1 MCDVEKIRESFKPD
15 HITTL
20 FVGESAP
27 AGGDFFYDG
36 NSILFRAMKQAFEG
50 SESFL
55 KDFQASGFFLDDL
68 ILEPANNLEDVAR
81 DALRWN
87 SVPGLADRI
96 REYQPSAIV
105 TLMRGIELMVIEA
118 ICQSGHNSKTY
129 HVPFPGTGNW
139 KYFQREMQPVIPEL
153 PTLHGK
159 KWKESQTVTIE
170 GKRQSIP
177 LTEGPSRAAARSYL
191 RGAGF
196 AKDDLHKPIIG
207 IANTW
212 TEIGTCNVHLR
223 EIAEAL
229 KQGIREAGGTP
240 MEFNTVTIS
249 DGITMGTQ
257 GMKASLVSR
266 EVIADSIELVAR
278 GNLFDGLVGIGGCDK
293 NMPGIIMA
301 LCRLDIPG
309 MMLYGGSIAPGKLNG
324 PNGEKIDIT
333 IQNVF
338 EGIGAYAAGKIDDA
352 GLEALEANACPGAG
366 ACGGQFTA
374 NTMAMSGELLGISP
388 MELSGVPATAKN
400 KLEATRAA
408 GRMLMDAVRANRR
421 PSQIINR
428 KSLENTIASVAASG
442 GSTNAVLHLIAIAR
456 ELGIDLKMDDF
467 DRISTQT
474 PFICDLTPAGKYV
487 ASDYQAA
494 GGSRLLAKRMIDAGH
509 ADGSMLTISGRTLS
523 EEAALAVET
532 PGQVVIGKFESP
544 IKPNGGLVILKGN
557 LAPEGSVMKI
567 AAANRYEHRG
577 PARVFECEEDC
588 FAAVQTGKI
597 KPNDVLVI
605 RYEGPKGGPGMREML
620 QVTAAVSGN
629 PELSS
634 TVALLTDGRFSGA
647 TRGFTAGHVAPEAF
661 VGGPIAAVREGDIIH
676 FDIPKRTLNVEISDE
691 EMRKRLEG
699 FKAPA
704 LRWPSGVFRKYVD
717 RVKSASEGAT
727 T

>member
-1 MCDVEKIRESFKPD
+1 M
-15 HITTL
+15 
-20 FVGESAP
+20 
-27 AGGDFFYDG
+27 
-36 NSILFRAMKQAFEG
+36 
-50 SESFL
+50 
-55 KDFQASGFFLDDL
+55 
-68 ILEPANNLEDVAR
+68 
-81 DALRWN
+81 
-87 SVPGLADRI
+87 
-96 REYQPSAIV
+96 
-105 TLMRGIELMVIEA
+105 
-118 ICQSGHNSKTY
+118 
-129 HVPFPGTGNW
+129 
-139 KYFQREMQPVIPEL
+139 
-153 PTLHGK
+153 
-159 KWKESQTVTIE
+159 TIE

-191 RGAGF
+191 RGSGF
-196 AKDDLHKPIIG
+196 KKDDLHKPIIG
-207 IANTW
+207 VANTW

-229 KQGIREAGGTP
+229 KEGIREAGGTP

-309 MMLYGGSIAPGKLNG
+309 MMLYGGSIAPGKLDG
-324 PNGEKIDIT
+324 PDGKKIDIT

-338 EGIGAYAAGKIDDA
+338 EGIGSYAAGRIDDA

-374 NTMAMSGELLGISP
+374 NTMAMSAEILGIAP
-388 MELSGVPATAKN
+388 IELSGVPATAPN

-408 GRMLMDAVRANRR
+408 GRILMDAVRANRK
-421 PSQIINR
+421 PSQIITR

-442 GSTNAVLHLIAIAR
+442 GSTNAVLHLLAIAR
-456 ELGIDLKMDDF
+456 ELGVELNIDDF
-467 DRISTQT
+467 DAISART
-474 PFICDLTPAGKYV
+474 PYICSLTPAGKYV

-509 ADGSMLTISGRTLS
+509 ADGSALTISGKTLA
-523 EEAALAVET
+523 EEAATAKET
-532 PGQVVIGKFESP
+532 PGQDVIATFEKP

-557 LAPEGSVMKI
+557 LAPEGCVMKI
-567 AAANRYEHRG
+567 AAAGKYEHRG
-577 PARVFECEEDC
+577 PARVFDSEEDC
-588 FAAVQTGKI
+588 FKVVQAGGI
-597 KPNDVLVI
+597 KPGDVVVI

-620 QVTAAVSGN
+620 QVTAAISSN
-629 PELSS
+629 AELSAQ
-634 TVALLTDGRFSGA
+634 VALLTDGRFSGA

-661 VGGPIAAVREGDIIH
+661 VGGPIAAVREGDIIS
-676 FDIPKRTLNVEISDE
+676 FDIAKRTLDVEISKE
-691 EMRKRLEG
+691 EMAARLKD
-699 FKAPA
+699 FKPPS
-704 LRWPSGVFRKYVD
+704 LRWPKGVFRKYVD
-717 RVKSASEGAT
+717 RVNSAAEGAT

>member
-1 MCDVEKIRESFKPD
+1 M
-15 HITTL
+15 
-20 FVGESAP
+20 
-27 AGGDFFYDG
+27 
-36 NSILFRAMKQAFEG
+36 
-50 SESFL
+50 
-55 KDFQASGFFLDDL
+55 
-68 ILEPANNLEDVAR
+68 
-81 DALRWN
+81 
-87 SVPGLADRI
+87 
-96 REYQPSAIV
+96 
-105 TLMRGIELMVIEA
+105 
-118 ICQSGHNSKTY
+118 
-129 HVPFPGTGNW
+129 
-139 KYFQREMQPVIPEL
+139 
-153 PTLHGK
+153 
-159 KWKESQTVTIE
+159 TVE

-229 KQGIREAGGTP
+229 KEGIREAGGTP

-324 PNGEKIDIT
+324 VDIT

-338 EGIGAYAAGKIDDA
+338 EGIGSYGAGRIDDA

-374 NTMAMSGELLGISP
+374 NTMAMSGEILGISP
-388 MELSGVPATAKN
+388 MQLSGVPATAKD
-400 KLEATRAA
+400 KHAATREA
-408 GRMLMDAVRANRR
+408 GRMLMEAVRANRR

-442 GSTNAVLHLIAIAR
+442 GSTNAVLHLIAIAH
-456 ELGIDLKMDDF
+456 ELGIDLTVDDF
-467 DRISTQT
+467 DAISKRT
-474 PFICDLTPAGKYV
+474 PFICDLVPAGKYM
-487 ASDYQAA
+487 AAHFQAA
-494 GGSRLLAKRMIDAGH
+494 GGSRVLAKRLIDAGF
-509 ADGSMLTISGRTLS
+509 ADGSTLTISGRTLA
-523 EEAALAVET
+523 EEAALAKET
-532 PGQVVIGKFESP
+532 SGQVVIHSFDKP
-544 IKPNGGLVILKGN
+544 IKPTGGLVILKGN
-557 LAPEGSVMKI
+557 LAPEGCVMKV
-567 AAANRYEHRG
+567 AAADRLEHRG
-577 PARVFECEEDC
+577 PARVFDCEEDC
-588 FAAVQTGKI
+588 FAAVQSGRI
-597 KPNDVLVI
+597 KPGDVLVI

-620 QVTAAVSGN
+620 QVTAAISGI

-661 VGGPIAAVREGDIIH
+661 VGGTIAAVREGDIIH
-676 FDIPKRTLNVEISDE
+676 FDIANRKLTLEVSDSEIAA
-691 EMRKRLEG
+691 RLNG
-699 FKAPA
+699 FARPP
-704 LRWPSGVFRKYVD
+704 LRWPAGVFRKYVD
-717 RVKSASEGAT
+717 RVSSASKGAT

>member
-1 MCDVEKIRESFKPD
+1 
-15 HITTL
+15 
-20 FVGESAP
+20 
-27 AGGDFFYDG
+27 
-36 NSILFRAMKQAFEG
+36 
-50 SESFL
+50 
-55 KDFQASGFFLDDL
+55 
-68 ILEPANNLEDVAR
+68 VA
-81 DALRWN
+81 
-87 SVPGLADRI
+87 
-96 REYQPSAIV
+96 
-105 TLMRGIELMVIEA
+105 
-118 ICQSGHNSKTY
+118 
-129 HVPFPGTGNW
+129 
-139 KYFQREMQPVIPEL
+139 
-153 PTLHGK
+153 
-159 KWKESQTVTIE
+159 IE

-196 AKDDLHKPIIG
+196 DKEDLHKPIIG

-229 KQGIREAGGTP
+229 KEGIREAGGTP
-240 MEFNTVTIS
+240 MEFNTITIS

-309 MMLYGGSIAPGKLNG
+309 MMLYGGSIAPGKVEG
-324 PNGEKIDIT
+324 VDIT

-338 EGIGAYAAGKIDDA
+338 EGIGSYAKGLIDDTK
-352 GLEALEANACPGAG
+352 LEALEAHACPGAG

-374 NTMAMSGELLGISP
+374 NTMAMSAEILGISP
-388 MELSGVPATAKN
+388 IELSGVPATAPSK
-400 KLEATRAA
+400 KEASRAA

-421 PSQIINR
+421 PSQIITR

-442 GSTNAVLHLIAIAR
+442 GSTNAVLHLLAIAR
-456 ELGIDLKMDDF
+456 EMGIELGIDDF
-467 DRISTQT
+467 DAISKRT
-474 PFICDLTPAGKYV
+474 PFICDLTPAGRYM
-487 ASDYQAA
+487 ASHYQEA
-494 GGSRLLAKRMIDAGH
+494 GGSRLLAKRMIAAGH
-509 ADGSMLTISGRTLS
+509 ADGGTLTISGKTLA
-523 EEAALAVET
+523 EESGLAHEKA
-532 PGQVVIGKFESP
+532 GQDVIHTFEKP

-557 LAPEGSVMKI
+557 LAPEGCVMKI
-567 AAANRYEHRG
+567 AAADRYEHRG
-577 PARVFECEEDC
+577 PARVFDCEEDC
-588 FAAVQTGKI
+588 FKVVQSGGI
-597 KPNDVLVI
+597 KPGDVVVI

-620 QVTAAVSGN
+620 QVTAAISGM
-629 PELSS
+629 PELSH

-647 TRGFTAGHVAPEAF
+647 TRGMTAGHVAPEAF

-676 FDIPKRTLNVEISDE
+676 FDIRNRTLNLEISDA
-691 EMRKRLEG
+691 EMKERLKD

-704 LRWPSGVFRKYVD
+704 LRWPKGVFRKYVD
-717 RVKSASEGAT
+717 RVTSASEGAT

>member
-1 MCDVEKIRESFKPD
+1 M
-15 HITTL
+15 
-20 FVGESAP
+20 
-27 AGGDFFYDG
+27 
-36 NSILFRAMKQAFEG
+36 
-50 SESFL
+50 
-55 KDFQASGFFLDDL
+55 
-68 ILEPANNLEDVAR
+68 
-81 DALRWN
+81 
-87 SVPGLADRI
+87 
-96 REYQPSAIV
+96 
-105 TLMRGIELMVIEA
+105 
-118 ICQSGHNSKTY
+118 
-129 HVPFPGTGNW
+129 
-139 KYFQREMQPVIPEL
+139 
-153 PTLHGK
+153 
-159 KWKESQTVTIE
+159 TIE

-196 AKDDLHKPIIG
+196 AKEDLHKPIIG
-207 IANTW
+207 VANTW

-223 EIAEAL
+223 QVAEWL
-229 KQGIREAGGTP
+229 KEGIREGGGTP
-240 MEFNTVTIS
+240 MEFNTITIS

-309 MMLYGGSIAPGKLNG
+309 MMYYGGSIAPGKVNG
-324 PNGEKIDIT
+324 PDGTQIDIT

-338 EGIGAYAAGKIDDA
+338 EGIGAYAAGKIDEA
-352 GLEALEANACPGAG
+352 GLEVLEANACPGAG

-374 NTMAMSGELLGISP
+374 NTMAMGGEFLGISP
-388 MELSGVPATAKN
+388 MQLSGVPATDTEKR
-400 KLEATRAA
+400 EATRAA

-421 PSQIINR
+421 PSQIITR
-428 KSLENTIASVAASG
+428 QSLENTIASVAASG

-456 ELGIDLKMDDF
+456 ELGIPLNMDDF
-467 DRISTQT
+467 DQISTRT
-474 PFICDLTPAGKYV
+474 PFICSLTPSGKYV

-494 GGSRLLAKRMIDAGH
+494 GGSRLLAKRLIDAGY
-509 ADGSMLTISGRTLS
+509 AKGDSITISGKTLA
-523 EEAALAVET
+523 EEAALAKET
-532 PGQVVIGKFESP
+532 PGQDVIATFENP

-557 LAPEGSVMKI
+557 LAPEGSVMKV
-567 AAANRYEHRG
+567 AAAGRYDHRG

-605 RYEGPKGGPGMREML
+605 RNEGPKGGPGMREML

-661 VGGPIAAVREGDIIH
+661 VGGPIAAVREGDIIA
-676 FDIPKRTLNVEISDE
+676 FDIAKRTLTVEISDE
-691 EMRKRLEG
+691 EMKSRLKN

-704 LRWPSGVFRKYVD
+704 LRWPKGVFRKYVD
-717 RVKSASEGAT
+717 RVTSASEGAT

>member
-1 MCDVEKIRESFKPD
+1 M
-15 HITTL
+15 T
-20 FVGESAP
+20 AP
-27 AGGDFFYDG
+27 
-36 NSILFRAMKQAFEG
+36 
-50 SESFL
+50 
-55 KDFQASGFFLDDL
+55 
-68 ILEPANNLEDVAR
+68 
-81 DALRWN
+81 
-87 SVPGLADRI
+87 
-96 REYQPSAIV
+96 
-105 TLMRGIELMVIEA
+105 
-118 ICQSGHNSKTY
+118 
-129 HVPFPGTGNW
+129 
-139 KYFQREMQPVIPEL
+139 
-153 PTLHGK
+153 
-159 KWKESQTVTIE
+159 
-170 GKRQSIP
+170 GKRISIP
-177 LTEGPSRAAARSYL
+177 LTEGSSRAAARSYL

-223 EIAEAL
+223 QIAEWL
-229 KQGIREAGGTP
+229 KEGIREAGGTP

-266 EVIADSIELVAR
+266 EVIADSIELVSR

-309 MMLYGGSIAPGKLNG
+309 MMLYGGSIAPGKLANSDG
-324 PNGEKIDIT
+324 KTVDIT

-338 EGIGAYAAGKIDDA
+338 EGIGSHAAGKIDDA
-352 GLEALEANACPGAG
+352 GLEALEAAACPGAG

-374 NTMAMSGELLGISP
+374 NTMAMSGEILGISP
-388 MELSGVPATAKN
+388 IYLSGVPATSPDKRT
-400 KLEATRAA
+400 ATIEA

-421 PSQIINR
+421 PSQIITR

-456 ELGIDLKMDDF
+456 ELGIPLNVDDF
-467 DRISTQT
+467 DEISRRT
-474 PFICDLTPAGKYV
+474 PFICDLTPSGKYV

-494 GGSRLLAKRMIDAGH
+494 GGSRVLAQRLIDAGH
-509 ADGSMLTISGRTLS
+509 ADGSTLTISGRTLS
-523 EEAALAVET
+523 EEAALAKET
-532 PGQVVIGKFESP
+532 PGQVIIHTFANP
-544 IKPNGGLVILKGN
+544 IKPTGGLVILKGN
-557 LAPEGSVMKI
+557 LAPEGCVMKI
-567 AAANRYEHRG
+567 AAANRVEHRG
-577 PARVFECEEDC
+577 PARVFGTEEDC

-629 PELSS
+629 PELSA
-634 TVALLTDGRFSGA
+634 TVALMTDGRFSGA

-676 FDIPKRTLNVEISDE
+676 FDIPNRKLTLEVPDE
-691 EMRKRLEG
+691 EITARLKG
-699 FKAPA
+699 FTPPA
-704 LRWPSGVFRKYVD
+704 LRWPKGVFKKYVD
-717 RVKSASEGAT
+717 RVTSASEGAT

>member
-1 MCDVEKIRESFKPD
+1 M
-15 HITTL
+15 
-20 FVGESAP
+20 
-27 AGGDFFYDG
+27 
-36 NSILFRAMKQAFEG
+36 
-50 SESFL
+50 
-55 KDFQASGFFLDDL
+55 
-68 ILEPANNLEDVAR
+68 
-81 DALRWN
+81 
-87 SVPGLADRI
+87 
-96 REYQPSAIV
+96 
-105 TLMRGIELMVIEA
+105 
-118 ICQSGHNSKTY
+118 
-129 HVPFPGTGNW
+129 
-139 KYFQREMQPVIPEL
+139 
-153 PTLHGK
+153 
-159 KWKESQTVTIE
+159 TIE

-191 RGAGF
+191 RGSGF
-196 AKDDLHKPIIG
+196 SKEDLHKPIIG

-309 MMLYGGSIAPGKLNG
+309 MMLYGGSIAPGKIDG

-338 EGIGAYAAGKIDDA
+338 EGIGSHAAGRIDDA
-352 GLEALEANACPGAG
+352 GLEKLEAEACPGAG

-374 NTMAMSGELLGISP
+374 NTMAMSGEILGISP
-388 MELSGVPATAKN
+388 IELSGVPATDPN
-400 KLEATRAA
+400 KFEATRKA
-408 GRMLMDAVRANRR
+408 GHILMDAVRANRK
-421 PSQIINR
+421 PSEIITR

-442 GSTNAVLHLIAIAR
+442 GSTNAVLHLLAIAN
-456 ELGIDLKMDDF
+456 EMGIALNIDDF
-467 DRISTQT
+467 DVISART
-474 PFICDLTPAGKYV
+474 PYICSLTPAGKYV

-494 GGSRLLAKRMIDAGH
+494 GGSRLLAKRMIDAGF
-509 ADGSMLTISGRTLS
+509 ADGSALTISGKTLA
-523 EEAALAVET
+523 EEAASAKET
-532 PGQVVIGKFESP
+532 PGQDVIHTFEKP

-557 LAPEGSVMKI
+557 LAPEGCVMKI
-567 AAANRYEHRG
+567 AAAGKYEHRG
-577 PARVFECEEDC
+577 PARVFDCEDDC
-588 FAAVQTGKI
+588 FKVVQAGGI
-597 KPNDVLVI
+597 KPGDVVVI

-620 QVTAAVSGN
+620 QVTAAISGM
-629 PELSS
+629 PDLSHS
-634 TVALLTDGRFSGA
+634 VALLTDGRFSGA

-661 VGGPIAAVREGDIIH
+661 VGGPIAAVREGDMIH
-676 FDIPKRTLNVEISDE
+676 FDVAKRTLNVEISDAE
-691 EMRKRLEG
+691 IAARLKD
-699 FKAPA
+699 FKPPA
-704 LRWPSGVFRKYVD
+704 LRWPKGVFRKYVD
-717 RVKSASEGAT
+717 RVTSASLGAT

>member
-1 MCDVEKIRESFKPD
+1 M
-15 HITTL
+15 
-20 FVGESAP
+20 
-27 AGGDFFYDG
+27 
-36 NSILFRAMKQAFEG
+36 
-50 SESFL
+50 
-55 KDFQASGFFLDDL
+55 
-68 ILEPANNLEDVAR
+68 
-81 DALRWN
+81 
-87 SVPGLADRI
+87 
-96 REYQPSAIV
+96 
-105 TLMRGIELMVIEA
+105 
-118 ICQSGHNSKTY
+118 
-129 HVPFPGTGNW
+129 
-139 KYFQREMQPVIPEL
+139 
-153 PTLHGK
+153 
-159 KWKESQTVTIE
+159 TIE

-191 RGAGF
+191 RGSGF
-196 AKDDLHKPIIG
+196 SKDDLHKPIIG

-223 EIAEAL
+223 DIAQAL
-229 KQGIREAGGTP
+229 KEGIREAGGTP

-324 PNGEKIDIT
+324 VDIT

-338 EGIGAYAAGKIDDA
+338 EGIGSYAAGKIDDA

-374 NTMAMSGELLGISP
+374 NTMAMSGEILGISP
-388 MELSGVPATAKN
+388 IQLSGVPATWKEKHA
-400 KLEATRAA
+400 ATKEA

-421 PSQIINR
+421 PSQIITR

-442 GSTNAVLHLIAIAR
+442 GSTNAVLHLLAIAR
-456 ELGIDLKMDDF
+456 ELGIELSIDDF
-467 DRISTQT
+467 DTISKKT
-474 PFICDLTPAGKYV
+474 PFICDLVPAGKYM
-487 ASDYQAA
+487 ASHFQSA
-494 GGSRLLAKRMIDAGH
+494 GGSRVLAKRLIDAGH
-509 ADGSMLTISGRTLS
+509 ADGSTLTVSGRTLA

-532 PGQVVIGKFESP
+532 PGQVVIHTFDKP
-544 IKPNGGLVILKGN
+544 IKPTGGLVILKGN
-557 LAPEGSVMKI
+557 LAPEGCVMKV
-567 AAANRYEHRG
+567 AAADRVEHRG
-577 PARVFECEEDC
+577 PARVFDTEEAC
-588 FAAVQTGKI
+588 FAAVQEGRI
-597 KPNDVLVI
+597 RPGDVLVI

-620 QVTAAVSGN
+620 QVTAAISSN
-629 PELSS
+629 AELSAH
-634 TVALLTDGRFSGA
+634 VALLTDGRFSGA

-676 FDIPKRTLNVEISDE
+676 FDIPNRTLTLEVSDTEIA
-691 EMRKRLEG
+691 KRL
-699 FKAPA
+699 KAFAPPA
-704 LRWPSGVFRKYVD
+704 LRWPAGVFRKYVD
-717 RVKSASEGAT
+717 RVTSASIGAT

>member
-1 MCDVEKIRESFKPD
+1 
-15 HITTL
+15 
-20 FVGESAP
+20 
-27 AGGDFFYDG
+27 
-36 NSILFRAMKQAFEG
+36 
-50 SESFL
+50 
-55 KDFQASGFFLDDL
+55 
-68 ILEPANNLEDVAR
+68 
-81 DALRWN
+81 
-87 SVPGLADRI
+87 
-96 REYQPSAIV
+96 
-105 TLMRGIELMVIEA
+105 
-118 ICQSGHNSKTY
+118 
-129 HVPFPGTGNW
+129 
-139 KYFQREMQPVIPEL
+139 
-153 PTLHGK
+153 
-159 KWKESQTVTIE
+159 VTIE

-196 AKDDLHKPIIG
+196 KKEDLHKPIIG

-223 EIAEAL
+223 ELAEWL
-229 KQGIREAGGTP
+229 KEGIREAGGTP

-266 EVIADSIELVAR
+266 ELIADSIELVAR

-309 MMLYGGSIAPGKLNG
+309 MMLYGGSIAPGKVNG
-324 PNGEKIDIT
+324 PHGEKIDIT

-338 EGIGAYAAGKIDDA
+338 EGIGSFADGRIDAARLEE
-352 GLEALEANACPGAG
+352 LEAHACPGAG

-374 NTMAMSGELLGISP
+374 NTMAMSGEILGISP
-388 MELSGVPATAKN
+388 IQLSGVPATHPDKKA
-400 KLEATRAA
+400 ATREA

-421 PSQIINR
+421 PSQIITR

-442 GSTNAVLHLIAIAR
+442 GSTNAVLHLLAIAR
-456 ELGIDLKMDDF
+456 EMGIELSIDDF
-467 DRISTQT
+467 DAISKRT

-487 ASDYQAA
+487 AADYQAA
-494 GGSRLLAKRMIDAGH
+494 GGSRLLARRMIDAGH
-509 ADGSMLTISGRTLS
+509 ADGSTLTISGKTLA
-523 EEAALAVET
+523 EEAALAEET
-532 PGQVVIGKFESP
+532 PGQVVIHAFENP

-557 LAPEGSVMKI
+557 LAPEGCVMKI
-567 AAANRYEHRG
+567 AAAGRYEHRG
-577 PARVFECEEDC
+577 PARVFDSEEDC
-588 FAAVQTGKI
+588 FKVVQSGGI
-597 KPNDVLVI
+597 KPNDVIVI

-620 QVTAAVSGN
+620 QVTAAISGM

-676 FDIPKRTLNVEISDE
+676 FDIANRQLNVEISAE
-691 EMRKRLEG
+691 EMAARLKG
-699 FKAPA
+699 FKPPA
-704 LRWPSGVFRKYVD
+704 LRWPKGVFRKYVD